1 MANNEI
7 RDNIRPYK
15 NIIPCGGYKMLGG
28 GQIGDSVIPGYV
40 DTLLSEKVPL
50 LSPTLYGVVDE
61 QAEIVEKEGLIVVKN
76 IKMFLSTSLYY
87 HIELGVGAIASEV
100 SLYNA
105 ALKALSQKA
114 KVLNCY
120 DIINTWY
127 HMFGVEAFEISSRE
141 QYDSFDLR
149 FFIQQMSASLFV
161 SPTLSIGGVQPV
173 YSILCEPDD
182 ISAVTTSF
190 IYFTE
195 HGNEFHFKIG
205 K

>member
-7 RDNIRPYK
+7 RYNIRPYK

-40 DTLLSEKVPL
+40 DALLSEKVLALDPML
-50 LSPTLYGVVDE
+50 FGVIDE
-61 QAEIVEKEGLIVVKN
+61 QAEIIEEEGFRVVKN
-76 IKMFLSTSLYY
+76 IKMFLATALYGTELEMIGLESLDA
-87 HIELGVGAIASEV
+87 VSEKI
-100 SLYNA
+100 S
-105 ALKALSQKA
+105 KKA

-127 HMFGVEAFEISSRE
+127 HMLGLEAFEISNEE
-141 QYDSFDLR
+141 QDDRFALR
-149 FFIQQMSASLFV
+149 FFIKHMSAQLLVPSTLF
-161 SPTLSIGGVQPV
+161 SNDIERIS
-173 YSILCEPDD
+173 SILCEPDD
-182 ISAVTTSF
+182 ISAVTNSS

-195 HGNEFHFKIG
+195 HGNELHFKV